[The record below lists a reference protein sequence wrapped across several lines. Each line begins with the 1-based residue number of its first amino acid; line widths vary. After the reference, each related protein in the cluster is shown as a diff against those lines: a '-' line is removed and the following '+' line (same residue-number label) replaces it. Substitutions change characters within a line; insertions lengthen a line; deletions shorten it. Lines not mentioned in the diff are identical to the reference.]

1 MIFLRKVDI
10 MEIKDLLEYEIN
22 ESSQTIKVTFR
33 LLQDS
38 EDEVRIDTIE
48 LEESE
53 QYGYSFLDSNENKF
67 KEIFLEEDEEDEFD
81 FGDDDFLE
89 ESIDEQ
95 ELISFLTE
103 YYILN
108 PKRLPDTEFF

>member
-1 MIFLRKVDI
+1 MDI
-10 MEIKDLLEYEIN
+10 MEIKDLVEYEIN

-53 QYGYSFLDSNENKF
+53 QYGFSFLDNNEKKF

>member
-1 MIFLRKVDI
+1 

-53 QYGYSFLDSNENKF
+53 QYGYSFLDSNEKKF

>member
-1 MIFLRKVDI
+1 MKMDV
-10 MEIKDLLEYEIN
+10 MEIKDLVEYEIN
-22 ESSQTIKVTFR
+22 ESSQTLKVTFR
-33 LLQDS
+33 LLQDC

-48 LEESE
+48 LNEIK
-53 QYGYSFLDSNENKF
+53 QYGYSFLDDNEKKF
-67 KEIFLEEDEEDEFD
+67 NEVFLGEDDEEDEFD

-95 ELISFLTE
+95 ELVSFLTE

-108 PKRLPDTEFF
+108 PRRLPDSEFF

>member
-1 MIFLRKVDI
+1 
-10 MEIKDLLEYEIN
+10 MEIKDLVEYEIN

-53 QYGYSFLDSNENKF
+53 QYGFSFLDNNEKKF

>member
-1 MIFLRKVDI
+1 MDI
-10 MEIKDLLEYEIN
+10 MEIKDLVEYEIN
-22 ESSQTIKVTFR
+22 ESLQTIKVTFR

-53 QYGYSFLDSNENKF
+53 QYGFSFLDSKEKKF
-67 KEIFLEEDEEDEFD
+67 KDIFLEEDEEDEFD

>member
-1 MIFLRKVDI
+1 
-10 MEIKDLLEYEIN
+10 MEIKDLVEYEIN

-53 QYGYSFLDSNENKF
+53 QYGFSFLDNNEKKF

-108 PKRLPDTEFF
+108 PRRLPETEFF

>member
-1 MIFLRKVDI
+1 MKMDI
-10 MEIKDLLEYEIN
+10 MEIKDLVEYEIN
-22 ESSQTIKVTFR
+22 ESSQTLKVTFR
-33 LLQDS
+33 ILEDC

-48 LEESE
+48 LDEIK
-53 QYGYSFLDSNENKF
+53 QYGYSFLDDNDKKF
-67 KEIFLEEDEEDEFD
+67 KEIFLEEDEEDEEFD

-108 PKRLPDTEFF
+108 PRRLPDAEFF